1 MNIQEIIKNITDL
14 TEKLKALALMARK
27 GSVPDNPKLFLKVIV
42 PMLVSI
48 ENSLPNLRD
57 LIDTLDYHED
67 PQSLELKN
75 LVDALEENLNE
86 VLPYIEELKKRH
98 QNESQAS
105 QIIEDQHLQ

>member
-1 MNIQEIIKNITDL
+1 MNTQEIIKNITDL
-14 TEKLKALALMARK
+14 NEKLKALALMAKK
-27 GSVPDNPKLFLKVIV
+27 GSVPDNPKLFLKVTV

-67 PQSLELKN
+67 PQSFELKK
-75 LVDALEENLNE
+75 LVDALEEQLNE
-86 VLPYIEELKKRH
+86 VLPYIEELKKRFK
-98 QNESQAS
+98 EEIPAS

>member
-1 MNIQEIIKNITDL
+1 MDTKEIVKNIDDL
-14 TEKLKALALMARK
+14 NGKLYSLALMAKK
-27 GSVPDNPKLFLKVIV
+27 GSVPDNPKLFLYFTV

-75 LVDALEENLNE
+75 LVDALEENLKE

-98 QNESQAS
+98 QNDLQPS
-105 QIIEDQHLQ
+105 QIIEDQNLQ

>member
-1 MNIQEIIKNITDL
+1 
-14 TEKLKALALMARK
+14 
-27 GSVPDNPKLFLKVIV
+27 
-42 PMLVSI
+42 MLVSI

-86 VLPYIEELKKRH
+86 VLPYIEELKKRY
-98 QNESQAS
+98 QNEHQAS